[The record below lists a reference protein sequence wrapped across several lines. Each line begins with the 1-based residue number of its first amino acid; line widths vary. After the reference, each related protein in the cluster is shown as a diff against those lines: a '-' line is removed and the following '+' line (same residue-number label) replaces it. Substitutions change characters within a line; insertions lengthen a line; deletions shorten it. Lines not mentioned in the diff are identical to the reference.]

1 MVAAAACASVEEI
14 LPSER
19 QLLLGGQGDNSPVT
33 FTASI
38 GISSKTSIDEDRRVS
53 WAAGDKIT
61 VFDAQGASEEFTVE
75 DSCESFSFTSAGILG
90 DGPYYAV
97 AGYGSEDLSFDK
109 DSKRIGIARP
119 SASADGTF
127 GSADLV
133 ASTTEGTSFTFH
145 HVFALLKMSINAEDI
160 SSLTF
165 AAKGVATTGNTLIG
179 FDDEGAI
186 NAEYDYSGDEVSI
199 ENISGAG
206 TYYIAVNPGTY
217 YEGFTIYMMQGTT
230 LMKVESDKSFTASVS
245 SVVNF
250 GTLDGGT
257 PTYSAWELVTDA
269 STLSVGDRI
278 IIAASGYNYAI
289 STTQNNNN
297 RGVAVISKSSDKF
310 TLNEEPGAD
319 VEIITLE
326 AGSSSGTFSF
336 NVGTGYLY
344 AASSTK
350 NYLKTQST
358 VNANA
363 SWKITVSG
371 GVASIT
377 AQGTNTRNKLKYNPN
392 NGSPLFS
399 CYSSGQQDVAI
410 YKKVYAPG
418 EGPQMTEVSAFLE
431 ETEFGLYS
439 YDSANDISTPYYQ
452 YAAGRDQYAAS
463 SSSFRLQDL
472 ADGYLASISLA
483 SSPVITGQTY
493 AASLLLY
500 GIEGLADGSSDK
512 MFIVKKYEDGKAWL
526 LEENGTLG
534 FIIST
539 K

>member
-1 MVAAAACASVEEI
+1 MVAAVSCASVEEI

-19 QLLLGGQGDNSPVT
+19 QLLLGGQGDNAPVT

-75 DSCESFSFTSAGILG
+75 DSCESFSFTSTGILG

-97 AGYGSEDLSFDK
+97 AGYGSEELSFDK
-109 DSKRIGIARP
+109 DSRRIGIARP

-133 ASTTEGTSFTFH
+133 ASTTDGTSFTFH
-145 HVFALLKMSINAEDI
+145 HVFALLKMSIEAEDI
-160 SSLTF
+160 TSLTF
-165 AAKGVATTGNTLIG
+165 SATGVAASGNTLIG
-179 FDDEGAI
+179 FDADGDI
-186 NAEYDYSGDEVSI
+186 DAEYNDGADEVAIQS
-199 ENISGAG
+199 ISGPG

-217 YEGFTIYMMQGTT
+217 DEGFTIYMMQGTT

-257 PTYSAWELVTDA
+257 PAYSAWELVTDA
-269 STLSVGDRI
+269 STLVAGDQI
-278 IIAASGYNYAI
+278 IIAASGYNYAL
-289 STTQNNNN
+289 STTQNSNN
-297 RGVAVISKSSDKF
+297 RGAASISKSSDKS
-310 TLNEEPGAD
+310 LLAEDPNAD
-319 VEIITLE
+319 VQIITLG

-344 AASSTK
+344 AASSNN
-350 NYLKTQST
+350 NYLRTRSS
-358 VNANA
+358 VDANA
-363 SWKITVSG
+363 SWSITVSG
-371 GVASIT
+371 GVASIA
-377 AQGTNTRNKLKYNPN
+377 AQGSNSRNKLMYNSN
-392 NGSPLFS
+392 NGSPIFS
-399 CYSSGQQDVAI
+399 CYSSSQQAVAI
-410 YKKVYAPG
+410 YKKVSTPA
-418 EGPQMTEVSAFLE
+418 EGPQMTEVCAFFD
-431 ETEFGLYS
+431 ETEIGVYS
-439 YDSANDISTPYYQ
+439 YDATNDFVTPLYQ
-452 YAAGRDQYAAS
+452 YISGRDQYAVS
-463 SSSFRLQDL
+463 STSFRLQNL
-472 ADGYLASISLA
+472 AEGHLAGIGFT
-483 SSPVITGQTY
+483 SSPVVVGDRY
-493 AASLLLY
+493 AVSLLIY
-500 GIEGLADGSSDK
+500 GVEGLTEGSSDK
-512 MFIVKKYEDGKAWL
+512 MFIAKKYEDGKVWL